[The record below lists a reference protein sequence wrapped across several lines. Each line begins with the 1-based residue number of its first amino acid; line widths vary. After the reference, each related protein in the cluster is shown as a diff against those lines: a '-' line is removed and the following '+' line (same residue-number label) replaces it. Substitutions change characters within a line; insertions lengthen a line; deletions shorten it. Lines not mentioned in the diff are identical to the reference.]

1 METKAVRNDIKN
13 LMEKISNNSFN
24 YQEFDERFFDIE
36 MLPIF
41 KSVLSDPRILA
52 AEQTRNLDHRE
63 TAHENYAFFANQGL
77 GLPNHFNDEMTKIN
91 EKFDKVTSIFSRI
104 NKQNAKSG
112 H

>member
-1 METKAVRNDIKN
+1 MRKDIKN
-13 LMEKISNNSFN
+13 LMEKISNNGFN
-24 YQEFDERFFDIE
+24 YQEFNDRFFDIE

-63 TAHENYAFFANQGL
+63 TVHEQYANFANQGL
-77 GLPNHFNDEMTKIN
+77 GSFNHLNDETTEIN